1 MKQCTI
7 VLLALA
13 VVITF
18 IGLSP
23 DANAV
28 QAGSRVSQQ
37 PGRPAPPPGPEGRG
51 PGGPDG
57 MFLALLDLTDAQ
69 KAQIRRLHEAEREAA
84 RPFHDQLRRIHD
96 ELRQATEN
104 GAFDEVAVRAILA
117 REAQVMTELNLSR
130 LKTQA
135 AVWQA
140 LTPEQRTKLTEL
152 REKLRKEHDEHQP
165 PAR

>member
-1 MKQCTI
+1 MKHCTI
-7 VLLALA
+7 VLLTLA
-13 VVITF
+13 VVITV

-37 PGRPAPPPGPEGRG
+37 PGRPAPPP
-51 PGGPDG
+51 GPDG

-104 GAFDEVAVRAILA
+104 GAFDEATVRAILA

-130 LKTQA
+130 LKTEA
-135 AVWQA
+135 AVWQM
-140 LTPEQRTKLTEL
+140 LTPEQRTKLAEL
-152 REKLRKEHDEHQP
+152 REKLRKEHDEHRP

>member
-1 MKQCTI
+1 MKHCTI
-7 VLLALA
+7 VLLTLA
-13 VVITF
+13 VVITL

-23 DANAV
+23 DASGV

-69 KAQIRRLHEAEREAA
+69 KAQIRRLREAEREAA
-84 RPFHDQLRRIHD
+84 RPFHDQLRQIHD
-96 ELRQATEN
+96 ELRRATEN
-104 GAFDEVAVRAILA
+104 GAFDEAAVRAILA

-130 LKTQA
+130 LKTEA
-135 AVWQA
+135 AIWQT
-140 LTPEQRTKLTEL
+140 LTPEQRTKLAEL
-152 REKLRKEHDEHQP
+152 REKLRKEHDDNRP